1 LILRDG
7 IFSFPMKLFFVVV
20 CSLSLVHVSIS
31 ASSPSLI
38 PFVIVIAS
46 TDNGQGEDDY
56 NNEEENTR
64 ESDEVDDI
72 REDEGDNGDDN
83 EIDLDEMNL
92 LQICCAWSGKI
103 SDGVLEYR
111 IIGEVDDN
119 TKQLVR
125 NAIKDWDLLIDNLVF
140 LENMADDGADVN
152 IDFSDNDED
161 ADGEEYDFEGSVAA
175 GVTRLIF
182 DDEGFIDNVD
192 VTLSGGIF
200 EYQFYDSAL
209 EQIARHEIGHVLGLG
224 HANFVDSL
232 MFESTHG
239 GTESISACEIN
250 GVLAANHWKLVSGGD
265 NINDGPEYPNAN
277 FVVC

>member
-1 LILRDG
+1 
-7 IFSFPMKLFFVVV
+7 MKLFFIVV
-20 CSLSLVHVSIS
+20 CSLSLVHASIT
-31 ASSPSLI
+31 SSPPLTTLI
-38 PFVIVIAS
+38 SVAIVMAS
-46 TDNGQGEDDY
+46 TDNGQGDDDDDT
-56 NNEEENTR
+56 EEENTR
-64 ESDEVDDI
+64 EDDDVDDDK
-72 REDEGDNGDDN
+72 EDQRDNGEGD
-83 EIDLDEMNL
+83 IDLDELNL
-92 LQICCAWSGKI
+92 LQICCAWSDKI

-111 IIGEVDDN
+111 ISGEVDDN

-125 NAIKDWDLLIDNLVF
+125 NAIQDWDVLIDNLVF
-140 LENMADDGADVN
+140 IENMDDDDVDVE
-152 IDFSDNDED
+152 IGFSDNDED

-175 GVTRLIF
+175 GVTRLTF